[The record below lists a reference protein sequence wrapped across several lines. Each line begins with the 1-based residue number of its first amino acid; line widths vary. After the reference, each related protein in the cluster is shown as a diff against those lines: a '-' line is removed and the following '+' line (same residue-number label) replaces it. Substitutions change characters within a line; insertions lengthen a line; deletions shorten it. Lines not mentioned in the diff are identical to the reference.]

1 VDAEKTVEKV
11 GKMIARHSK
20 AMHDDRDARR
30 AFDRYVLAM
39 AAGRQAADLSE
50 GQLRVLQSCDRR
62 VYDRLSKE
70 VSDALGFNG
79 GKTYRDAINLCEK
92 QGTRRAQEEKLER
105 VNDGPTGKR
114 HIDRRQSDGR
124 RGVADL
130 ARAIRKRLFHR

>member
-1 VDAEKTVEKV
+1 
-11 GKMIARHSK
+11 MIARHSK

-30 AFDRYVLAM
+30 AFDRYVLAV

-70 VSDALGFNG
+70 VSAALGFNE

-92 QGTRRAQEEKLER
+92 QGTRRAKEGKLER

-114 HIDRRQSDGR
+114 QIDRRQSDGR
-124 RGVADL
+124 RGVADV